1 MRIFLIFLLA
11 IFSFTANA
19 QIDSLVKLYP
29 KQKGEKQVLTL
40 SEISYQYT
48 SIDPDKAIHYGK
60 LAYDKV
66 LKLNKPDL
74 KVHVLNDWSIAYLTK
89 GNYDSV
95 LVLSNKAL
103 KLCKQLKD
111 TVGIA
116 KALNKLANANFELG
130 NYSKSLQQ
138 NLSSLSYFEQLGMDN
153 ACGQSYVNVGVIYE
167 KFNQFD
173 EALIWYEKVAK
184 LSEKLGDSR
193 LMLEAYGNRGI
204 VYMKQRKHALAEENY
219 SKATILAEEN
229 GEYRKLA
236 IVYQNQGVNARM
248 QKQHAKG
255 ISYYK
260 KALKVY
266 QKLHDETGMS
276 LIYVNL
282 GQCYIDLNEGT
293 LAEKMLIK
301 GLNLAKKSGSL
312 TQLRHAY
319 NGLSR
324 LESMKGNFE
333 KADEYLDKYAS
344 YMDSIYSDETIA
356 KVSEMQVKY
365 KSEQQEKE
373 LLQKE
378 LENDR
383 FRYWLMISLFSVV
396 ALILLVFVLLFNY
409 KWKMQSEKLEGLK
422 KLEEERGRI
431 ARDLHDH
438 LGAELTLV
446 ASKIDIVAFN
456 SQQISEK
463 SQMEELSTM
472 VRSAGTILR
481 ETVWSIQHESI
492 NPQELVDKLKSFAE
506 RFENIDDFEVS
517 TMVDSD
523 VTLLPNQAL
532 NLYRIGQE
540 AMTNAYKYA
549 QATSIVCT
557 FTKNELTIGDNGKGF
572 DLSEKSSGFG
582 IQNMQQRAK
591 EINADFYITSS
602 KDGTN
607 IKVVV

>member
-1 MRIFLIFLLA
+1 MRILFIFFLA

-48 SIDPDKAIHYGK
+48 SIDPDKAINYGK

-74 KVHVLNDWSIAYLTK
+74 KVHVLNDWSIAYLIK

-111 TVGIA
+111 TVGMA

-153 ACGQSYVNVGVIYE
+153 ACGQMYVNVGVIYE

-193 LMLEAYGNRGI
+193 LMLDAYGNRGI
-204 VYMKQRKHALAEENY
+204 IYMKQRKHNLAEENY

-229 GEYRKLA
+229 SEFRKMA
-236 IVYQNQGVNARM
+236 IIYQNQGVNARM

-255 ISYYK
+255 ITYYK
-260 KALKVY
+260 KALNVY

-282 GQCYIDLNEGT
+282 GQCYIDLNDGV
-293 LAEKMLIK
+293 LAEEMLIK

-324 LESMKGNFE
+324 LESMNGNFE
-333 KADEYLDKYAS
+333 KADEYLDNYAS

-365 KSEQQEKE
+365 KSEQQEKA

-383 FRYWLMISLFSVV
+383 FRYWLMISLISVV

-409 KWKMQSEKLEGLK
+409 RWKMQSEKLEGLK
-422 KLEEERGRI
+422 KMEEERGRI

-438 LGAELTLV
+438 LGAELTLI

-492 NPQELVDKLKSFAE
+492 NPQELVDKLKTFAE
-506 RFENIDDFEVS
+506 RFENNDDFEVS
-517 TMVDSD
+517 TNVESD

-540 AMTNAYKYA
+540 AMTNAFKYA
-549 QATSIVCT
+549 KATSIACT
-557 FTKNELTIGDNGKGF
+557 FTKNELTITDNGKGF
-572 DLSEKSSGFG
+572 DLNTQGSGFG
-582 IQNMQQRAK
+582 IQNMQQRTK
-591 EINADFYITSS
+591 EIGAAFHISS
-602 KDGTN
+602 STEGTN
-607 IKVVV
+607 IKVVL

>member
-1 MRIFLIFLLA
+1 MRILFIFFLA
-11 IFSFTANA
+11 ILSFTVNA
-19 QIDSLVKLYP
+19 QIDSLLKLYP

-48 SIDPDKAIHYGK
+48 SSDPDKAIHFGK

-74 KVHVLNDWSIAYLTK
+74 KVHVLNDWSIAYLIK

-95 LVLSNKAL
+95 LILSNNAL

-111 TVGIA
+111 TVGMA

-153 ACGQSYVNVGVIYE
+153 ACGQMYVNVGVIYE
-167 KFNQFD
+167 KFQQFD

-193 LMLEAYGNRGI
+193 LMLDAYGNRGI
-204 VYMKQRKHALAEENY
+204 IYMKQRKHQLAEENY
-219 SKATILAEEN
+219 AKATILAEEN
-229 GEYRKLA
+229 GEYRKMA
-236 IVYQNQGVNARM
+236 IIYQNRGVNARM

-255 ISYYK
+255 IIYYK
-260 KALKVY
+260 KALNVY

-282 GQCYIDLNEGT
+282 GQCYIDLNDGV
-293 LAEKMLIK
+293 LAEQMLIK

-324 LESMKGNFE
+324 LESMNGNFE
-333 KADEYLDKYAS
+333 KADEYLDNYAS

-383 FRYWLMISLFSVV
+383 FRYWLMIALISVI

-409 KWKMQSEKLEGLK
+409 RWKVQSEKLEGLK
-422 KLEEERGRI
+422 KMEEERGRI

-438 LGAELTLV
+438 LGAELTLI

-456 SQQISEK
+456 SQQNSEK
-463 SQMEELSTM
+463 SQMEELSSM

-492 NPQELVDKLKSFAE
+492 NPQELVDKLKTFAE
-506 RFENIDDFEVS
+506 RFENTDDFEVWTKVES
-517 TMVDSD
+517 H

-540 AMTNAYKYA
+540 AMTNAFKYA
-549 QATSIVCT
+549 GATSITCS
-557 FTKNELTIGDNGKGF
+557 FIENELSISDNGKGF
-572 DLSEKSSGFG
+572 DLNTQRSGFG

-591 EINADFYITSS
+591 EITADFQITSS
-602 KDGTN
+602 EQGTH
-607 IKVVV
+607 IKVVL